1 METFKI
7 ILSPKAQKDLDRF
20 RVNICKKISK
30 DIRILENN
38 PFPRGKMIK
47 KIKGKHSD
55 FYRLRMDKYRV
66 IYMIDGQHVVI
77 LRILNKRD
85 TERFIQSLS

>member
-1 METFKI
+1 
-7 ILSPKAQKDLDRF
+7 
-20 RVNICKKISK
+20 
-30 DIRILENN
+30 
-38 PFPRGKMIK
+38 
-47 KIKGKHSD
+47 
-55 FYRLRMDKYRV
+55 MDKYRV